1 MNIIGSNNI
10 YNIPFDQYQRYK
22 TTSLIVEK
30 YRIDNTNLTILEIG
44 ANEHKNLEK
53 FLPNDKIRYLDIKL
67 SDELLKDEKYIL
79 ADATNMPQ
87 IKDNSFD
94 VVIALDV
101 FEHIPSNLRKSF
113 LNEINRVS
121 KILVIIAGP
130 FDEPEVTNTEVRV
143 NQYYK
148 NKYGED
154 YIWLKEHIENK
165 LPNLIENIEYIQ
177 NNLNLN
183 VQCFAHG
190 SLEFW
195 EKLMLLHFEVAG
207 DIILQQYRM
216 NIDLFYN
223 QYLFGYDISDINYRQ
238 FLIMTNEKKDGINIF
253 DQNITHI
260 NEKDL
265 LFFNL
270 FINSIY
276 DISKKNEK
284 LKKEIYFIQIF
295 IEDENGLSEENSIKY
310 SVKQNNEIQKVEF
323 DLKDK
328 NDIKSLRLDP
338 LNDYCIIKINEIRL
352 NNIIYKDFINTN
364 AFFKEDNLYYFNTDD
379 SQIYIS
385 LPSDILIDTFSI
397 EIQYLK
403 IGKDTIT
410 DISNAFSK
418 IFNEKEQ
425 NIQKLNQELENRD
438 KSIENL
444 NQELENR
451 DKSIEN
457 LRNEVNEKSK
467 IFKKSF

>member
-1 MNIIGSNNI
+1 MIILQRGEFLLNTIGNNNI

-22 TTSLIVEK
+22 TTALIVEK
-30 YRIDNTNLTILEIG
+30 YRIDSIDFTILEIG

-53 FLPNDKIRYLDIKL
+53 FLPNDEIRYLDIKL

-94 VVIALDV
+94 IVIALDV

-130 FDEPEVTNTEVRV
+130 FDESEVTNTEVRV

-148 NKYGED
+148 NKYDED

-165 LPNLIENIEYIQ
+165 LPNLTENIKYIR

-183 VQCFAHG
+183 VECFAHG

-223 QYLFGYDISDINYRQ
+223 QYLFSYDISNKNYRQ
-238 FLIMTNEKKDGINIF
+238 FLFISNQKKSDIKIF
-253 DQNITHI
+253 DQNIGQI
-260 NEKDL
+260 KEKDL
-265 LFFNL
+265 LFFN
-270 FINSIY
+270 FFMHSIY
-276 DISKKNEK
+276 DISKKNEE
-284 LKKEIYFIQIF
+284 LKKEMYFIQMF

-310 SVKQNNEIQKVEF
+310 SVKQNNEIQKFEF

-328 NDIKSLRLDP
+328 NNIKLLRLDP
-338 LNDYCIIKINEIRL
+338 LNDYCVIKINEIRF
-352 NNIIYKDFINTN
+352 NNIVYEDFINTN
-364 AFFKEDNLYYFNTDD
+364 AIYKEDNLYYFNTDD
-379 SQIYIS
+379 SQIYIN
-385 LPSDILIDTFSI
+385 LPSHITIDTFFI
-397 EIQYLK
+397 EVQYLK
-403 IGKDTIT
+403 I
-410 DISNAFSK
+410 
-418 IFNEKEQ
+418 
-425 NIQKLNQELENRD
+425 
-438 KSIENL
+438 
-444 NQELENR
+444 
-451 DKSIEN
+451 
-457 LRNEVNEKSK
+457 
-467 IFKKSF
+467 

>member
-1 MNIIGSNNI
+1 VIILQRGEFLLNTIGNNNI

-22 TTSLIVEK
+22 TTALIVEK
-30 YRIDNTNLTILEIG
+30 YRIDSIDFTILEIG

-53 FLPNDKIRYLDIKL
+53 FLPNDEIRYLDIKL

-94 VVIALDV
+94 IVIALDV

-130 FDEPEVTNTEVRV
+130 FDESEVTNTEVRV

-148 NKYGED
+148 NKYDED

-165 LPNLIENIEYIQ
+165 LPNLTENIKYIR

-183 VQCFAHG
+183 VECFAHG

-223 QYLFGYDISDINYRQ
+223 QYLFSYDISNKNYRQ
-238 FLIMTNEKKDGINIF
+238 FLFISNQKKSDIKIF
-253 DQNITHI
+253 DQNIGQI
-260 NEKDL
+260 KEKDL
-265 LFFNL
+265 LFFN
-270 FINSIY
+270 FFMHSIY
-276 DISKKNEK
+276 DISKKNEE
-284 LKKEIYFIQIF
+284 LKKEMYFIQMF

-310 SVKQNNEIQKVEF
+310 SVKQNNEIQKFEF

-328 NDIKSLRLDP
+328 NNIKLLRLDP
-338 LNDYCIIKINEIRL
+338 LNDYCVIKINEIRF
-352 NNIIYKDFINTN
+352 NNIVYEDFINTN
-364 AFFKEDNLYYFNTDD
+364 AIYKEDNLYYFNTDD
-379 SQIYIS
+379 SQIYIN
-385 LPSDILIDTFSI
+385 LPSHITIDTFFI
-397 EIQYLK
+397 EVQYLK
-403 IGKDTIT
+403 I
-410 DISNAFSK
+410 
-418 IFNEKEQ
+418 
-425 NIQKLNQELENRD
+425 
-438 KSIENL
+438 
-444 NQELENR
+444 
-451 DKSIEN
+451 
-457 LRNEVNEKSK
+457 
-467 IFKKSF
+467 